1 MEFCWRTSITVSKR
15 HSTNQTESLH
25 KAAILSIPK
34 LVTASLIVVCFL
46 PCFAFGYHILN
57 NRNSS
62 GNFVFVKWRNTP
74 VNLRLDPGTLGGV
87 DGRDVVEE
95 ACDTWNN
102 VPTAARLCG
111 NFSTL
116 SEDITVENYE
126 SLISRDDGNIDVIF
140 DETGEILADLN
151 LSPDSTLGVASITSN
166 AATGEIQN
174 VLLVLN
180 GSLQSSLASD
190 LLSTAVHEMGHGWG
204 LAHIA
209 IGGINSANFTPGL
222 EPIDPEAI
230 PTMFPFNIPTNDTF
244 GRTLELD
251 DRVGISIRYPSN

>member
-1 MEFCWRTSITVSKR
+1 MTKRRIIT
-15 HSTNQTESLH
+15 
-25 KAAILSIPK
+25 AC
-34 LVTASLIVVCFL
+34 LVAVYFF
-46 PCFAFGYHILN
+46 PCIAFGYHILN

-62 GNFVFVKWRNTP
+62 GNFVFLKWRDTP
-74 VNLRLDPGTLGGV
+74 VNIRLDPGTLGGV
-87 DGRDVVEE
+87 DGRNIIEK

-126 SLISRDDGNIDVIF
+126 SLISTNDGNIDVIF

-151 LSPDSTLGVASITSN
+151 LSPNSTLGVASVTSN
-166 AATGEIQN
+166 AANGEIQN

-190 LLSTAVHEMGHGWG
+190 LLSTTIHEMGHGWG
-204 LAHIA
+204 LAHIP
-209 IGGINSANFTPGL
+209 IGGINSANVTPGL
-222 EPIDPEAI
+222 EPVDPIGI
-230 PTMFPFNIPTNDTF
+230 PTMYPFNIPTDDAL

-251 DRVGISIRYPSN
+251 DEIGISIRYPIN